1 MKHDSEKLGALVGL
15 AYTSR
20 SSVLI
25 RFEGHPLNFSPCKL
39 EPGFLFTHIN
49 LHGGSVKPFF
59 GSSVVRAYRP
69 FPRTGK
75 PGETPDTRAAWNL
88 QTRLKSAPESVTR
101 CKQWLT
107 SGSTKQAIR
116 RRFSTCDV
124 LARKGLR
131 GSLKQVLPVEVN
143 LNLIYVCSIQSK

>member
-1 MKHDSEKLGALVGL
+1 MKIVVASHRGPEILALFVGSVVRDSKADFRLSGQGAVPQIFSARTTLTGKL
-15 AYTSR
+15 
-20 SSVLI
+20 
-25 RFEGHPLNFSPCKL
+25 FS
-39 EPGFLFTHIN
+39 HAN

-75 PGETPDTRAAWNL
+75 LGATPGTRAAWNL

-131 GSLKQVLPVEVN
+131 SSLKQVLSVQVP
-143 LNLIYVCSIQSK
+143 